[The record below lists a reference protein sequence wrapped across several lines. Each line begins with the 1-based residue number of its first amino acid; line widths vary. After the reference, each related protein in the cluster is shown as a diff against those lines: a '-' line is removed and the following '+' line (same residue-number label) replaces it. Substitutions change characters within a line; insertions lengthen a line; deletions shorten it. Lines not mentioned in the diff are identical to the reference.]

1 MSEITVPYE
10 NATSGEKARAE
21 VNALLRRFGC
31 DNIGWMDRHE
41 RRTVILTF
49 THQGRQMT
57 LEASAA
63 GWAAMYLR
71 ARPWNTS
78 RRLDKLAYT
87 AKAHAQGIIAI
98 NSILRDWV
106 KGQVTA
112 IECGLLKFE
121 DAFLPVA
128 LLPDGRRVL
137 DVVQA
142 TGLLS
147 PPREETS
154 P

>member
-21 VNALLRRFGC
+21 VNVLLRRFGC

-41 RRTVILTF
+41 QRTVILTF
-49 THQGRQMT
+49 MHQGRQMT

-63 GWAAMYLR
+63 GWAAMFLR
-71 ARPWNTS
+71 ARPWNRS

-87 AKAHAQGIIAI
+87 AKAHTQGIVAI

-128 LLPDGRRVL
+128 LLPDGRRIL

-142 TGLLS
+142 AGLLS
-147 PPREETS
+147 PPREETN